1 VRADEI
7 PARKLGARIE
17 AFDERR
23 PVLSDA
29 AGPGE
34 SATTAVATSSRQVR
48 HTGMSRVSEPT
59 VPEQAV
65 PVVEPLHPAV
75 PADEVELSELY
86 LGHRGEILAFLIPMT
101 RDPEVAE
108 DILQDTFIRL
118 IREAR
123 AGRMPD
129 NVRAWLYRVAANL
142 AISRGRRVSTLFR
155 ILPRLLERGEPP
167 RPEAEFLHQERDAE
181 LHAALGRMRPDGR
194 AALLLAAEGFNG
206 HEIAAAI
213 GRSESA
219 TRTLLY
225 RSRIELRRL
234 AEAAEVGP

>member
-1 VRADEI
+1 
-7 PARKLGARIE
+7 
-17 AFDERR
+17 
-23 PVLSDA
+23 
-29 AGPGE
+29 
-34 SATTAVATSSRQVR
+34 
-48 HTGMSRVSEPT
+48 MSRVSEPT
-59 VPEQAV
+59 VPEEAV
-65 PVVEPLHPAV
+65 PVVEPLHPAI
-75 PADEVELSELY
+75 PADQAELGDLY
-86 LGHRGEILAFLIPMT
+86 LHYRGEILAFLVPMT

-108 DILQDTFIRL
+108 DLLQETFIRL

-142 AISRGRRVSTLFR
+142 AISRGRRVATWLR
-155 ILPRLLERGEPP
+155 IVPRLVDRDEPS
-167 RPEAEFLHQERDAE
+167 RPEAELLQHERDAE
-181 LHAALGRMRPDGR
+181 LHAALARLRPEGR

-219 TRTLLY
+219 MRTLLY

-234 AEAAEVGP
+234 AEAAEVQP